1 MCGFLVQFSHQDK
14 DFSDFEVANNLL
26 EKRGPD
32 STGYY
37 NDEDNYKFG
46 FKRLSILDLDASAN
60 QPMVD
65 HQNRHVIVFNGE
77 IYNFDRLRNEITQ
90 SGGKFLTS
98 HSDTEAILEG
108 YKIWGSDILNKL
120 EGQFSFVIFD
130 KEKQTLFM
138 ARDRVGQKPL
148 FFSFSDEKI
157 IVASTLEPIV
167 KLLKNFEVDS
177 EAMLTFLQIGVIPAP
192 KTIFKNISKVKNGEF
207 IMFDI
212 KKNQIIEKQTYWSP
226 EQFIDYK
233 EFTNEEFLSLF
244 DEAVKKRCVAD
255 VEISSFLSGGLDST
269 SIIKQSSKYL
279 PELTTF
285 SVGFSDKEYDETHW
299 AQLASNKFNLPN
311 KTETIVQNL
320 LLKILP
326 DAINAYDEPFYDSS
340 SIPTFLVSKLM
351 SQQSKVALSGDG
363 GDELLGGYQRYSW
376 ASYNSYIPTPFRGPL
391 NSLSKSLIKSN
402 FISKGTN
409 QYLSMLNKSLKHR
422 YESFFVDRNF
432 TRMLG
437 NTQFDYDF
445 ISNNWVET
453 EDSFKSMQLAD
464 YKFYLPEVMMTKIDR
479 ASMANSLE
487 IRSPFVDHKLIEY
500 IMSVNSNGYTSTQN
514 KKKPLK
520 HYLKN
525 DFEKDFLTRKKMGF
539 AVPLE
544 GWIKNELKEEI
555 FETIINE
562 KSFVKNEFNSNFSKL
577 FDELNKGNKSFK
589 NRIWKLYV
597 LEKCVQKYNNL

>member
-1 MCGFLVQFSHQDK
+1 MCGFLVQFSQQDK

-311 KTETIVQNL
+311 KTETIDQNL

-351 SQQSKVALSGDG
+351 SKQSKVALSGDG
-363 GDELLGGYQRYSW
+363 GDELLGGYQRYLW
-376 ASYNSYIPTPFRGPL
+376 ASYNSYIPTPFKESL
-391 NSLSKSLIKSN
+391 SFLSKSLIKSN

-409 QYLSMLNKSLKHR
+409 QYLFMLNKSLKHR

-445 ISNNWVET
+445 ISNNWIDT

-500 IMSVNSNGYTSTQN
+500 IMSVKSEGYTSTSN

-520 HYLKN
+520 KYLSD
-525 DFEKDFLTRKKMGF
+525 DFDKRFLNRKKMGF

-544 GWIKNELKEEI
+544 SWIKGSLKEEV
-555 FETIINE
+555 FNTLDNKE
-562 KSFVKNEFNSNFSKL
+562 SFVKQELDYKTFDLFNEL
-577 FDELNKGNKSFK
+577 EKGNKSYK

-597 LEKCVQKYNNL
+597 LEKNIQKYKNL